1 MKSLREL
8 VNMQTLT
15 GESDFEIIYDWFIEN
30 DKELEGITLMEKLAR
45 GKAEKLGNELGRIK
59 GHLSMYNGTYNLYEE
74 FGPEIGGKLDHI
86 IVLHI
91 LGFDI
96 EKDYPQYWEWLKET
110 IPTLKCPLIFWRD
123 FNDWLGS
130 KGIYFK
136 GAKK

>member
-1 MKSLREL
+1 
-8 VNMQTLT
+8 MQTLT
-15 GESDFEIIYDWFIEN
+15 GESDFEIIYNWFIEN

-59 GHLSMYNGTYNLYEE
+59 GHLSMYNV
-74 FGPEIGGKLDHI
+74 GPEIGGKLNHI
-86 IVLHI
+86 IILHI

-123 FNDWLGS
+123 FSD
-130 KGIYFK
+130 
-136 GAKK
+136 